1 MLVSRCF
8 SLAPCCILLFDQS
21 GEDADIRCA
30 CPSADK
36 RADCVTR
43 GSVIATVLV
52 TLCCFMQQS
61 ELSARV
67 YACKCAFEGMH
78 ASRADHHAINSL
90 SQGVLSFTAFAD
102 LLAAAC
108 EASALVMTSC
118 QTTWYEKLETG
129 VDRPQ
134 S

>member
-1 MLVSRCF
+1 
-8 SLAPCCILLFDQS
+8 
-21 GEDADIRCA
+21 
-30 CPSADK
+30 
-36 RADCVTR
+36 
-43 GSVIATVLV
+43 
-52 TLCCFMQQS
+52 
-61 ELSARV
+61 
-67 YACKCAFEGMH
+67 MH
-78 ASRADHHAINSL
+78 TSRADHHAINSL